1 MAGESFVV
9 YAELEKQIAKMSDAQ
24 VGQLFRAMF
33 QYNRGES
40 PDFEDPYVELA
51 FGFVQG
57 SMDRNREKWEEA
69 AQRSRENGKKGGR
82 PPKSKTQKT
91 QRVFEKPRK
100 PVPVPVP
107 VPDPVPVPERE
118 QEACAPTQKATRRTA
133 KKKQASPRSQKVQWA
148 ENVTMTNEEHQ
159 KLLEAYGAADT
170 ALMIEHLSNY
180 KLSKKKHYDD
190 DYRTIL
196 SWVVNWLKEQKSKEM
211 QYNRQTM
218 RTSLR
223 PERPPTPEEK
233 AEQSRRIAEN
243 QAWMRGFLADWTP
256 MEDDTRGPEGTYT
269 GGKLT

>member
-1 MAGESFVV
+1 
-9 YAELEKQIAKMSDAQ
+9 
-24 VGQLFRAMF
+24 
-33 QYNRGES
+33 
-40 PDFEDPYVELA
+40 
-51 FGFVQG
+51 
-57 SMDRNREKWEEA
+57 
-69 AQRSRENGKKGGR
+69 
-82 PPKSKTQKT
+82 
-91 QRVFEKPRK
+91 
-100 PVPVPVP
+100 
-107 VPDPVPVPERE
+107 
-118 QEACAPTQKATRRTA
+118 
-133 KKKQASPRSQKVQWA
+133 
-148 ENVTMTNEEHQ
+148 MTNEEHQ